1 MHTKPLLANLVT
13 YIRIHICFKET
24 EDTTNQQ
31 KLPYAQVDMSK
42 KKKKKDDK
50 QLKVHVI
57 VKSHYKEVIVVITR
71 VRGGAE
77 DECNNNDN
85 L

>member
-13 YIRIHICFKET
+13 YITIHICFKET
-24 EDTTNQQ
+24 EDTANQQ

-50 QLKVHVI
+50 QLKVHSMYVSNQLNI
-57 VKSHYKEVIVVITR
+57 DYCTVCTLYTYIHMYNPYR
-71 VRGGAE
+71 
-77 DECNNNDN
+77 
-85 L
+85 